1 MKKKESAFG
10 IIMLILVI
18 LTIFQYWKII
28 CAVLIIFCLCL
39 FLWVILKRKRENSDI
54 SLNIQFDNTLHPS
67 AEIRSKNK
75 IKKYSLPVEY
85 VELST
90 SGDENV
96 CPMCAQFEGKIF
108 PAKRAPKLPLCPGC
122 ACAYLYYSNKNDLPS
137 AAIISDLNNF
147 TLPSEYAPMFYDIQQ
162 KVYKETNVKK
172 QISICENQIEKLYE
186 FMKPYI
192 SAKFSAPEDLACRD
206 LLPKLYMQLGKWE
219 KAEQTIT
226 TCINA
231 GAYYPQ
237 NGSDALSYFKT
248 YQEVALQT
256 LDYITQNPGCLQRNI
271 YKKMGYEGEEK
282 NILKEF
288 LRCSK
293 LIEKVKYKN
302 TNQLFCN
309 TEELV

>member
-1 MKKKESAFG
+1 MKKKESAFST
-10 IIMLILVI
+10 IVLILVI
-18 LTIFQYWKII
+18 LAIFQYWKII
-28 CAVLIIFCLCL
+28 CAALIIFCLCF
-39 FLWVILKRKRENSDI
+39 FLWIIFKRKKKDSDI
-54 SLNIQFDNTLHPS
+54 SLFVQFDNTLHPS

-75 IKKYSLPVEY
+75 IKKYSLPIEY

-96 CPMCAQFEGKIF
+96 CPMCAQFEGKFF

-122 ACAYLYYSNKNDLPS
+122 ACAYLYYSNKNDLP
-137 AAIISDLNNF
+137 ATAVISDLNNF
-147 TLPSEYAPMFYDIQQ
+147 TLPSEYTPMFYDIQQ
-162 KVYKETNVKK
+162 KVYKETDVMK

-192 SAKFSAPEDLACRD
+192 SARFSAPEDLACRD

-226 TCINA
+226 TCIDA

-248 YQEVALQT
+248 YQEVSLKT
-256 LDYITQNPGCLQRNI
+256 LAYITQNPGYLQRNI

-288 LRCSK
+288 LRYSK
-293 LIEKVKYKN
+293 LIKKVKYKN

-309 TEELV
+309 TEVFQ